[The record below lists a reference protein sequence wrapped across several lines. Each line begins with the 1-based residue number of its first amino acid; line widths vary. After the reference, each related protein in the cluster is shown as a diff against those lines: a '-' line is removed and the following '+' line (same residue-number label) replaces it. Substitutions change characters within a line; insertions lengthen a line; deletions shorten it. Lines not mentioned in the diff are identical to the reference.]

1 MPFIIQCPYPDCG
14 KYMLLEDSDRGATVK
29 CLVCKKPIKLDPSS
43 AGENPGAAAV
53 SPALSAPG
61 PSSPAAPKPAAA
73 PSSSAAAATAQRQIV
88 RTCTKCNTPLKVPA
102 GAEKQRIRCPRCQNV
117 F

>member
-29 CLVCKKPIKLDPSS
+29 CLVCKKPIKLDPTH

-53 SPALSAPG
+53 SPALSV
-61 PSSPAAPKPAAA
+61 PSPSAASKPAAA
-73 PSSSAAAATAQRQIV
+73 PAAPAAAITAQRQVV

>member
-1 MPFIIQCPYPDCG
+1 
-14 KYMLLEDSDRGATVK
+14 MLLEDSDRGSTVK
-29 CLVCKKPIKLDPSS
+29 CLVCKKPIKLDPSH
-43 AGENPGAAAV
+43 AGEIPAAAV
-53 SPALSAPG
+53 SPGLSSPG
-61 PSSPAAPKPAAA
+61 PASPAAPKPAATPKA
-73 PSSSAAAATAQRQIV
+73 PAAAATAQRQNV